1 MLEATAQKEL
11 TVGYIE
17 DVDAVGATCRLDEA
31 AIKRAGT
38 GSIGSQLKL
47 KLDGLWLIV
56 EIRELKQ
63 VRDLRGA
70 GIVAALEFI
79 GETDVAQDGGLT
91 RFRQGVSAYPLPGT
105 PVYPVREDDL
115 KRAFAE
121 QERASVVVGCVHPTA
136 SVDARLYI
144 DPFLSRHFAIFGSS
158 GTGKS
163 TLVSLILNGIA
174 QKAPEG
180 HIVVIDPHGEYAASF
195 PENAVL
201 LDAQNLSV
209 PYWLMTLDEHCE
221 FFAAQGLDREID
233 KDILAKCLLAARAKN
248 PSARSIANLNVDTP
262 LPYFIGDLISA
273 IDEQLG
279 KLEKYAEARFY
290 IRLKLKIMQVV
301 SDRRFR
307 FIFDESLYGAPLD
320 YVISTLLRLPAN
332 GRPISVVDLSNA
344 PSEVVDAVVA
354 VLSRLIFNF
363 GVWSREGKAR
373 PVLLVCEEAQNYLP
387 SPESG
392 KGAAA
397 SAILERIAKEGR
409 KHGVSLGLVTQRP
422 SDLSPGALSQCGTL
436 VALRLNNLRD
446 QECLKN
452 ALPEAG
458 KHLVNA
464 IQGLRNQECI
474 ISGEGVPAPVR
485 VRIADVEPDRLPDS
499 HDPAFSV
506 AWAKAGGEEE
516 LVRGTIDRWLNQ
528 TF

>member
-1 MLEATAQKEL
+1 MLEAAAQKEL
-11 TVGYIE
+11 VVGYIE

-47 KLDGLWLIV
+47 KIDGLWLLV

-63 VRDLRGA
+63 VRDLRGS
-70 GIVAALEFI
+70 GIIASLELV
-79 GETDVAQDGGLT
+79 GETDVDQDGGLT

-105 PVYPVREDDL
+105 PVYPVREADL
-115 KRAFAE
+115 QRAFAE
-121 QERASVVVGCVHPTA
+121 ERRASVVIGALHPTA
-136 SVDARLYI
+136 SVEARLYI

-174 QKAPEG
+174 RRAPEG
-180 HIVVIDPHGEYAASF
+180 HIVVIDPHGEYATSF
-195 PENAVL
+195 AENAVL

-209 PYWLMTLDEHCE
+209 PYWLMNLEEHCE
-221 FFAAQGLDREID
+221 FFAAPGVDREID
-233 KDILAKCLLAARAKN
+233 KDILAKCLLTARRKN
-248 PSARSIANLNVDTP
+248 PHASSISNLNVDTP
-262 LPYFIGDLISA
+262 LPYFLGDLVSA

-279 KLEKYAEARFY
+279 KLEKYADARFY

-344 PSEVVDAVVA
+344 PTEVVDVVVA

-363 GVWSREGKAR
+363 GIWSREAKTR

-387 SPESG
+387 SEEGSRG
-392 KGAAA
+392 SVA

-436 VALRLNNLRD
+436 IAMRLNNLRD
-446 QECLKN
+446 QDCLKN

-485 VRIADVEPDRLPDS
+485 VRVADVEPQRLPNS
-499 HDPAFSV
+499 NDPAFSS
-506 AWAKAGGEEE
+506 AWSKAGGEEE
-516 LVRGTIDRWLNQ
+516 LVKGTIDRWLNQ